1 MNLLPGD
8 ESSGG
13 SMVFISSA
21 EFGEL
26 IAELRR
32 LNTGPGFLISVLRE
46 LERHGVLS
54 EREKALEILQD
65 ALVRRASRPQPSE
78 LGEAVA
84 RVILSG
90 NTNPDD
96 LENAA
101 EALQSLA
108 RLAVAKG
115 AHARA
120 AERAKETVARALLPA
135 LQNYLV
141 PRWVYRSLERTT
153 AQLRERVAMQ
163 ELELERLKTLLKRS
177 GREVP
182 VQRLYIVSG
191 LLEEDPLPMEGEIA
205 KIPCTVC
212 RELNLFHLPR
222 EEVCREAGAKH
233 LLFRLHCSYCG
244 RAIDLEPERVLRL
257 LEARISEAQQD
268 LRRR

>member
-8 ESSGG
+8 ESSGD

-32 LNTGPGFLISVLRE
+32 LNTGPSFLVSVLRE

-65 ALVRRASRPQPSE
+65 ALARRASRPQPSE

-90 NTNPDD
+90 DINPDN

-115 AHARA
+115 AHSRA

-135 LQNYLV
+135 LQSYLV

-153 AQLRERVAMQ
+153 AQLRERVALQ

-191 LLEEDPLPMEGEIA
+191 LLEEDPLPMEGEIV

-212 RELNLFHLPR
+212 RELNFFHLPR

-244 RAIDLEPERVLRL
+244 RPIDLEPERVLRL
-257 LEARISEAQQD
+257 LEARVSEAQQD